1 MSRRFLA
8 LLALVGAIAVLTSG
22 CTAVIIQG
30 PTVST
35 RTPIPQGSVN
45 PTGSVTPSPRQSS
58 AATSSSL
65 HSSSWTPT
73 K

>member
-1 MSRRFLA
+1 
-8 LLALVGAIAVLTSG
+8 VGAIAVLTSG

-35 RTPIPQGSVN
+35 RTPTPAGSLT
-45 PTGSVTPSPRQSS
+45 PTGSVTPSPRRSS

-65 HSSSWTPT
+65 HSS
-73 K
+73 